1 MSAKYFSD
9 EFVDEITK
17 TAIKSTSSKKNGRYV
32 QCKVHTCSQISYYA
46 KYIEL
51 DSGLVFWAR
60 LKGFPDWPARMCSLA
75 EGDALRK
82 KMQAQPP
89 AKDSVAVS
97 FLGIK
102 CEKYVCMHVCM
113 YVCISCNMFSYPV
126 AVRMYVCMYVC
137 MYAEC

>member
-1 MSAKYFSD
+1 MYSVKYIHCIKFPIRLNKLNL
-9 EFVDEITK
+9 FVSI
-17 TAIKSTSSKKNGRYV
+17 IM
-32 QCKVHTCSQISYYA
+32 
-46 KYIEL
+46 IEL

-89 AKDSVAVS
+89 AKDSIAVS

-102 CEKYVCMHVCM
+102 CEKYVCMHACIYVCM
-113 YVCISCNMFSYPV
+113 YVCIPCNMYSYPV
-126 AVRMYVCMYVC
+126 AVSMYAQYICMYVC
-137 MYAEC
+137 M